1 MIVQQQRRREKNIP
15 SKSTS
20 TFASEKLISL
30 SISFYALVHSIH
42 SKPKLIVRTVRER
55 ENNQQQQKI
64 QMNDNDNF
72 MNSIFDDIF
81 IVRDKVEILR
91 HN

>member
-30 SISFYALVHSIH
+30 SISFYALVLSIH